1 VCDYVL
7 SLLSELWYLL
17 DQVSEINF
25 HTPRPCTLMGQSN
38 KRRSVTT
45 ITTTII
51 SNIVR

>member
-1 VCDYVL
+1 MCDNVL
-7 SLLSELWYLL
+7 SLLNELWYLL
-17 DQVSEINF
+17 DHVPEINF
-25 HTPRPCTLMGQSN
+25 HTRRPCTLMGQSN